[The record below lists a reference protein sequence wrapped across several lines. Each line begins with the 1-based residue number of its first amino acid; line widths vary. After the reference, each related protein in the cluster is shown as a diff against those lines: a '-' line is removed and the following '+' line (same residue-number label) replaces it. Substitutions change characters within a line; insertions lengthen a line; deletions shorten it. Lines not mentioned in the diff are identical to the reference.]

1 MYKSVICI
9 VVIFSFFVGALNAQ
23 DYKEIPRRIPP
34 KGKVLKPEETQ
45 KLKEGLKELKTL
57 LDSISHP
64 LKADAEVF
72 YKAVEFAVKHD
83 EFYWKKGNYWGADY
97 NLKEGLKRAKLLQ
110 EGKTPWLSQ
119 KGMIVRGYYSP
130 VDGSVQPAVLE
141 IPDELELGKQNQL
154 WVWLH
159 GRGEKET
166 DNSFIHKARSGKRKL
181 PTVKHGIV
189 LHPLGRQCI
198 GWKSAGQFDILHAVD
213 FIKSQYKIDENR
225 IALLGFSMGG
235 AGAWQAGAH
244 FTEKWV
250 AVHAG
255 AGFAETA
262 EFTRMKKEDYPAWY
276 EQKLWGVYDM
286 PNYVRNLFNIP
297 VISYSGENDKQ
308 IQAAR
313 VMEKAYQSF
322 DKKLPHLIGPKM
334 GHKYAE
340 GYLEQIVE
348 FIEKAMVNGRDI
360 YKTELSLQTQTLR
373 YPSMYWIKINGLKEH
388 WQDSRIDAK
397 KVNNNKVELTSKNIR
412 ELSIT
417 PPTKGMANFPPDFE
431 ILIDKQTLTV
441 TQETQ
446 QLNLVLV
453 DGNWKIVESF
463 STELKKTPGLQGP
476 MDDAFNEAF
485 LVVTPSTK
493 SSNPKIQKWI
503 DFELA
508 HFIRRWQEAFRGHVR
523 IKQDSDVT
531 EDDLAK
537 YHIIAW
543 GDFQSNQII
552 KKALGKLPIQ
562 WDKNTLTI
570 NDKSYQSANH
580 IPLMGFPNPLNSK
593 KYLVLNTGPTF
604 REYDDGNNA
613 RQNPKLPDWA
623 VIDVNTPPDK
633 HAAGK
638 VVDANFFDEFWKFK

>member
-1 MYKSVICI
+1 MTSVLL
-9 VVIFSFFVGALNAQ
+9 IFSFFTGFSSAQ

-34 KGKVLKPEETQ
+34 KGKTLKPEETK
-45 KLKEGLKELKTL
+45 KLNEGLKNLKKL
-57 LDSISHP
+57 LDTISHP

-72 YKAVEFAVKHD
+72 YKAVDFAVKHD
-83 EFYWKKGNYWGADY
+83 EFYWSKGNYWGADY
-97 NLKEGLKRAKLLQ
+97 NLKEGFKRAKLLK
-110 EGKTPWLSQ
+110 EGQTPWTTQ

-130 VDGSVQPAVLE
+130 VDDSVQPAVLE
-141 IPDELELGKQNQL
+141 IPKELNFDKENQL

-213 FIKSQYKIDENR
+213 FIKSQYKIDDNR
-225 IALLGFSMGG
+225 VALLGFSMGG

-244 FTEKWV
+244 FAEKWV

-262 EFTRMKKEDYPAWY
+262 EFTRMKKTDYPVWF

-313 VMEKAYQSF
+313 IMEKAYQSF
-322 DKKLPHLIGPKM
+322 DKTLPHLIGPKM
-334 GHKYAE
+334 GHKYAP

-348 FIEKAMVNGRDI
+348 FIEKAMVNGRDV
-360 YKTELSLQTQTLR
+360 YKPELSFQTQTLR
-373 YPSMYWIKINGLKEH
+373 YPSMYWIKVNGLKEH
-388 WQDSRIDAK
+388 WQDSRVDAK
-397 KVNNNKVELTSKNIR
+397 RVNDNLIELTSKNIR
-412 ELSIT
+412 ELTLT
-417 PPTKGMANFPPDFE
+417 PPRKDMTAFSKGLE
-431 ILIDKQTLTV
+431 IQIDGQTLKLSKATNQV
-441 TQETQ
+441 
-446 QLNLVLV
+446 NLLHSK
-453 DGNWKIVESF
+453 NKWKIVESF
-463 STELKKTPGLQGP
+463 SNELKKVPGLQGP

-485 LVVTPSTK
+485 LVVTPSAK

-503 DFELA
+503 DFELT

-523 IKQDSDVT
+523 IKQDSEVT
-531 EDDLAK
+531 EEDLSK

-543 GDFQSNQII
+543 GDFESNSII
-552 KKALGKLPIQ
+552 KKALGQLPLE
-562 WDKNTLTI
+562 WDKDKLTI
-570 NDKSYQSANH
+570 NNKSFESSNH
-580 IPLMGFPNPLNSK
+580 IPLLGFPNPLNEK

-633 HAAGK
+633 YAAGK
-638 VVDANFFDEFWKFK
+638 VIDANFFDEFWKFK